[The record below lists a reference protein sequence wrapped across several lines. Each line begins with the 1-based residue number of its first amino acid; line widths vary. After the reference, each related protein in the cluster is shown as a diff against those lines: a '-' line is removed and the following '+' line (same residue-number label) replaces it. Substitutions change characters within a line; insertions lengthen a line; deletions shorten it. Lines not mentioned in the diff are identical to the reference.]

1 MTVEGHE
8 LHIRSARDIFEALY
22 ASDFGVRLAMLQAIT
37 KYPDK
42 VLAYGPYN
50 GRDLI
55 EELADQVS
63 RSKTPTER
71 TLLLGALAGFDDAR
85 VVALLKKEVFL
96 SHDLE
101 AILIAANRLR
111 REPEATR
118 REIFTR
124 LLEHKGSLVH
134 QRVAANALAEFEDLT
149 PEQQIQVALLAEVDF
164 TPPPLLNEATHTLW
178 MRALDGPRKRRA
190 RKCLQNQGEPTFR
203 YIRSYWDDL
212 NLDAKTWLLEWGARE
227 FPVFTVELLS
237 RALESDSEPMM
248 LAALSCIAAMGEAGS
263 MFHPMLIQFKDHKSS
278 AVRLAAIQAGL
289 TGLDWREALSKEED
303 VSVRLAI
310 LRRLIHEHG
319 TGAAPELLNL
329 LEDHDWKIRA
339 AATEG
344 LIRCGG
350 ETVIEQAKSLID
362 HPLEPVRLAAIQ
374 VLIGLGLQDWL
385 EEKILL

>member
-22 ASDFGVRLAMLQAIT
+22 ASDIGVRLAMLQSIT
-37 KYPDK
+37 EYPDK

-55 EELADQVS
+55 EELADQVN
-63 RSKTPTER
+63 RAKTSTER

-85 VVALLKKEVFL
+85 VVALLEKEIFI
-96 SHDLE
+96 SQDIE

-124 LLEHKGSLVH
+124 LLGRKDSVVH

-149 PEQQIQVALLAEVDF
+149 PEQQIQVALLAGVDF
-164 TPPPLLNEATHTLW
+164 TPPPLLNQATHTLW
-178 MRALDGPRKRRA
+178 MQALEGPRRRRA

-212 NLDAKTWLLEWGARE
+212 NLDTKSWLVEWGARE

-237 RALESDSEPMM
+237 RALESDSEPMI
-248 LAALSCIAAMGEAGS
+248 LTSLSCIAAMGEAGS
-263 MFHPMLIQFKDHKSS
+263 MFRPMLLQFKEHKSN
-278 AVRLAAIQAGL
+278 AVRLAAIRAGL
-289 TGLDWREALSKEED
+289 TGLDWREALSEEED
-303 VSVRLAI
+303 LSVRLAI

-319 TGAAPELLNL
+319 AEAAPELLNL
-329 LEDHDWKIRA
+329 LEDRDWRIRA

-344 LIRCGG
+344 LIQCGG

-362 HPLEPVRLAAIQ
+362 HPREPVRLAAVQ
-374 VLIGLGLQDWL
+374 VLIGLGLEDWL